1 MIKII
6 KGYMEPL
13 SDVAESFRYKSTRPD
28 KTDIHVWAKSIMD
41 NEARATVTIKV
52 DDATLTD
59 DQVKVMLTEGW
70 SYEK

>member
-6 KGYMEPL
+6 KGYMEPVV
-13 SDVAESFRYKSTRPD
+13 DVSESINYRSAKPE
-28 KTDIHVWAKSIMD
+28 KTDIHIWARSILD
-41 NEARATVTIKV
+41 TEARVTVTIKV

-59 DQVKVMLTEGW
+59 DQVKIMLTEGW